1 MPRRNE
7 PDDLALQ
14 VGQRIREIREDE
26 GMTIQQLAET
36 SEIGSKGH
44 ISNMERGLV
53 RPNIQTLKQVADGL
67 GVLPLDLVTFPK
79 TDLRQRLV
87 DLTRALSRV
96 KLSELIRFVMKH
108 HKANAAK

>member
-1 MPRRNE
+1 MTVKVEPTPGALSTATLPPMASARRRTI
-7 PDDLALQ
+7 DL
-14 VGQRIREIREDE
+14 
-26 GMTIQQLAET
+26 
-36 SEIGSKGH
+36 
-44 ISNMERGLV
+44 
-53 RPNIQTLKQVADGL
+53 LKQVADGL

-108 HKANAAK
+108 HKANPANAK